1 MLRSVISAGLIAA
14 IQVAALVAPFVHE
27 HDDDHPT
34 VHHTAHA
41 IHGHVSGHVVLH
53 HRDDRPEIEAPDYDR
68 AAYLPVFVAVEAST
82 ISVGVA
88 SVEQTAELTAPL
100 ETYAHRSTE
109 SLPGHDPPLAG
120 SLSPRP
126 PPVSPAL

>member
-34 VHHTAHA
+34 AHHTARA
-41 IHGHVSGHVVLH
+41 IHGHLSGHVTLH
-53 HRDDRPEIEAPDYDR
+53 HRDDRPEIEAPDHDR
-68 AAYLPVFVAVEAST
+68 AVYLPIFVAMGAST
-82 ISVGVA
+82 IAVGVA
-88 SVEQTAELTAPL
+88 TVEQTAELTIPVA
-100 ETYAHRSTE
+100 TYAHRSTE

-120 SLSPRP
+120 SLSPRA